1 MTVATYRVDAILLPA
16 RKDSRK
22 RYRLE
27 LDGEIIN
34 QMTSLPGS
42 TACDI
47 LARRGLIGW
56 VEIVSDDGKP
66 SVRRWAG
73 DVRLRPPERD

>member
-1 MTVATYRVDAILLPA
+1 MTAAATYYVSAILLPPM
-16 RKDSRK
+16 KDCRK
-22 RYRLE
+22 RYQLE
-27 LDGEIIN
+27 MGGEIIN
-34 QMTSLPGS
+34 EMTSLPGS

-73 DVRLRPPERD
+73 DIRLRPPL